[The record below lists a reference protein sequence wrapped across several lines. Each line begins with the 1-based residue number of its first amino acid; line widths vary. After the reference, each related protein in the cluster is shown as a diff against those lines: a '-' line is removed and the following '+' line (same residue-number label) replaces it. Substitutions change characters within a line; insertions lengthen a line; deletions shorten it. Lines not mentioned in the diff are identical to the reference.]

1 MESTLAQVLSLL
13 AASEGQRE
21 AVTPTRSDVESAIAY
36 LKSASTAT
44 APRPAFQ
51 IDADTPLPLLHARKR
66 NPLPSN
72 SSLDPINSIA
82 WLYSSLSHDHAS
94 QALAILQSPSSDED
108 IAGTLLEIWGY
119 DGFDQVCEAVAR
131 RGEIIRDSQARNEE
145 ATATRAAHQANRNQ
159 FQQQSV
165 DLKGGYTP
173 QAQVVFQTSAEIA
186 AAKRARKL
194 LKAGGKG
201 KGRAGER
208 DEIDLEEWER
218 IREESLA
225 QGPERFT
232 AGSRVRLFIL
242 SDRHK
247 ADLSDSIAASSRSGT
262 VSSRLPLVS
271 LRRWRRIQPRW
282 SEDGYADRHTP
293 LGSRSTLS
301 SFLSSSRCLTSTT
314 GIRRDHHPST
324 CCRAVSW

>member
-1 MESTLAQVLSLL
+1 M
-13 AASEGQRE
+13 
-21 AVTPTRSDVESAIAY
+21 TPTRSDVESAIAY

-44 APRPAFQ
+44 APRSAIQ
-51 IDADTPLPLLHARKR
+51 IDADSPLPLLHARKR
-66 NPLPSN
+66 NPLPSS

-145 ATATRAAHQANRNQ
+145 AIATRAAHQANRNQ

-232 AGSRVRLFIL
+232 AGQRVRVSVL
-242 SDRHK
+242 SDESE
-247 ADLSDSIAASSRSGT
+247 ADSMLQRQ
-262 VSSRLPLVS
+262 VEVERYPHV
-271 LRRWRRIQPRW
+271 
-282 SEDGYADRHTP
+282 Y
-293 LGSRSTLS
+293 LS
-301 SFLSSSRCLTSTT
+301 SASAAAGGFNLGGQKMAMPIGTLRSDRGVRSRHSYLRI
-314 GIRRDHHPST
+314 GF
-324 CCRAVSW
+324 

>member
-1 MESTLAQVLSLL
+1 MESSLAQVLSLL

-21 AVTPTRSDVESAIAY
+21 TVTADRSDVESAIVY

-44 APRPAFQ
+44 APRPAIQ
-51 IDADTPLPLLHARKR
+51 IDVDSPLPLLHARKR
-66 NPLPSN
+66 NPVASN

-119 DGFDQVCEAVAR
+119 DGFEQVCEAVAR
-131 RGEIIRDSQARNEE
+131 RGEIIRDSQLRNEE
-145 ATATRAAHQANRNQ
+145 AIATRAAHQTNRNQ

-165 DLKGGYTP
+165 ELKGGYTP
-173 QAQVVFQTSAEIA
+173 QAQVVFQTAAEIA
-186 AAKRARKL
+186 AAKRAKKL
-194 LKAGGKG
+194 LKGGGKG
-201 KGRAGER
+201 KGKVGER

-232 AGSRVRLFIL
+232 AGSRVRILLF
-242 SDRHK
+242 SDGFE
-247 ADLSDSIAASSRSGT
+247 ADWCDTASSRS
-262 VSSRLPLVS
+262 
-271 LRRWRRIQPRW
+271 
-282 SEDGYADRHTP
+282 
-293 LGSRSTLS
+293 
-301 SFLSSSRCLTSTT
+301 
-314 GIRRDHHPST
+314 
-324 CCRAVSW
+324 